1 MIIMQKGIPVTNY
14 LFSEY
19 DAVRNNRVILLS
31 FLISLF
37 EALCIALALSV
48 DAFAASFSYGT
59 DKIRIPLPSILI
71 IDGICS
77 LSIGLTLLAG
87 SLLKSYIPAWI
98 TGTACFLILF
108 LLGIAKLSDSVTR
121 ALIRKYGSISRNIQ
135 FSLCNFRFVLHL
147 YADPR
152 NADADHSKVLSPKEA
167 AALAVALSLDGCAAG
182 FGTGL
187 GNASCLLVFL
197 CSLVTEG
204 AAVLIG
210 IFLGNKAAGQ
220 CSLSISWV
228 GGVLLLLLAVS
239 RLF

>member
-1 MIIMQKGIPVTNY
+1 M
-14 LFSEY
+14 
-19 DAVRNNRVILLS
+19 S

-108 LLGIAKLSDSVTR
+108 LLGIAKLSDGVTR

-187 GNASCLLVFL
+187 GSASCLLVFL
-197 CSLVTEG
+197 CSLLTEG